1 MTETSPTQV
10 QRPNL
15 VSSLSLAATIC
26 CSTRRNVDSSTG
38 MTGQIMSS
46 TERRKRQTVLISLLN
61 EATKIDDIVDDIH
74 FQSAEGGPN

>member
-1 MTETSPTQV
+1 
-10 QRPNL
+10 
-15 VSSLSLAATIC
+15 
-26 CSTRRNVDSSTG
+26 